1 MPWSALP
8 ENDRRVLI
16 LMPTRKDAERTSDML
31 KDAGHA
37 CTLCPDLPTLCRQFD
52 RGAGALLLTDEF
64 VLRDPGGHLRQCLAE
79 QPAWSAIPVIVLTR
93 DGSSRH
99 EDLRAAGNVTLVE
112 RPVRFRSLIS
122 VVDAALRAREQQY
135 QIRDHLELQERQA
148 AALRESENRFRTLVE
163 QVRDYAIFSTDL
175 KGIATTWNEGVERV
189 LGFSEEEFV
198 GVDVTSRIFTPE
210 DVAAGIPER
219 ELKEAATHG
228 SAGND
233 RWMRRKDG
241 SRFFAMGATTGLRDG
256 VGALIGFSKVM
267 RDATDWRNAV
277 DALRQ
282 ADRQKDEFL
291 AMLAHELRNPLAP
304 IRSGLSLLQL
314 EKPDETLEL
323 MQHQVDHLVRLVDD
337 LLDVSRIVQG
347 KIALRVET
355 VDLASVLL
363 RSIDVVRP
371 IIKRQQQEMRVSL
384 PTETIWLRADP
395 VRLTQV
401 VENLLHNA
409 SKYTPAGGSIE
420 ISAHLNSDGVVI
432 AVKDTGIGIEPD
444 LLPRVF
450 DLFTQSSRALDR
462 AQGGLGIGLT
472 LVRTLVAMHG
482 GHVAADSPGL
492 GMGSTFS
499 VQLPTVPGPTERVA
513 PPRDAESSVPLR
525 VMAVDD
531 NVGAA
536 SLLGRLIRKL
546 GNHEVELAHDGP
558 TLLSRVAEF
567 RPDLILL
574 DIGLPGMDGYQVAR
588 ALRRQAAGRDVMLVA
603 LTGYGQDEDRRK
615 SRHAGFDE
623 HVIKPIDIATLRK
636 VLRHPKL
643 AERAD
648 ARALPVHPDSLTA
661 GPTASDDPS

>member
-1 MPWSALP
+1 MPWRALP
-8 ENDRRVLI
+8 ENDQRVLI
-16 LMPTRKDAERTSDML
+16 LMPTRKDAERTSEML
-31 KDAGHA
+31 EQSGHV
-37 CTLCPDLPTLCRQFD
+37 CTICPDLPTLCRQFA
-52 RGAGALLLTDEF
+52 RGAGALVLTEEF
-64 VLRDPGGHLRQCLAE
+64 IHRDLNGQLEQCLSG
-79 QPAWSAIPVIVLTR
+79 QPAWSAVPLIVLTR
-93 DGSSRH
+93 DASTGHS
-99 EDLRAAGNVTLVE
+99 ELRVTGNVTLVE
-112 RPVRFRSLIS
+112 RPVRFRSLTS

-135 QIRDHLELQERQA
+135 QIRNHLELNERQA
-148 AALRESENRFRTLVE
+148 DALRASESRFRTLVE

-175 KGIATTWNEGVERV
+175 NGIATTWNVGVGRV
-189 LGFSEEEFV
+189 LGFSEDEFV
-198 GVDVTSRIFTPE
+198 GVDVTSKIFTP
-210 DVAAGIPER
+210 DDIAAGVPQQ
-219 ELKEAATHG
+219 ELEEAATDG

-256 VGALIGFSKVM
+256 TGTLIGFTKVM
-267 RDATDWRNAV
+267 RDATDWKTAA

-347 KIALRVET
+347 KIALRLET

-371 IIKRQQQEMRVSL
+371 IVKRQQQEMRVSL
-384 PTETIWLRADP
+384 PTDTIWLRVDP

-401 VENLLHNA
+401 IENLLHNA
-409 SKYTPAGGSIE
+409 SKYTPSGGSIE
-420 ISAHLNSDGVVI
+420 ISAHRREEGVEISVR
-432 AVKDTGIGIEPD
+432 DTGIGIEPD

-482 GHVAADSPGL
+482 GHVTADSAGL
-492 GMGSTFS
+492 GKGSTFS
-499 VQLPTVPGPTERVA
+499 VQLPTVTGPVEWLDVSPKPEA
-513 PPRDAESSVPLR
+513 NIPLR

-536 SLLGRLIRKL
+536 CLLGRLIRKL
-546 GNHEVELAHDGP
+546 GNHTVELAHDGP
-558 TLLSRVAEF
+558 TVLERVADF

-574 DIGLPGMDGYQVAR
+574 DIGLPGMDGYQIAS
-588 ALRRQAAGRDVMLVA
+588 ALRQQPVGRDAMLVA

-615 SRHAGFDE
+615 SQRAGFDE
-623 HVIKPIDIATLRK
+623 HLTKPIDVETLRK
-636 VLRHPKL
+636 ILHHPKL
-643 AERAD
+643 AERPARSESSNGVGD
-648 ARALPVHPDSLTA
+648 A
-661 GPTASDDPS
+661 